1 MTGAP
6 VPGTEVER
14 DFDEPVEVGFDAL
27 DLLTDDGV
35 ELFVLS
41 LNERAAPP
49 PYYVTAEGRRF
60 HYSGETFLLQG
71 RGAELPRYVAARE
84 EEGVLVL
91 LVERFDRYLAYIH
104 DPAEEAEDDDEADE
118 AEAGAEAGES

>member
-6 VPGTEVER
+6 VPETEVER
-14 DFDEPVEVGFDAL
+14 DFDEPVEVGFDEL
-27 DLLTDDGV
+27 DLLTDGGAEV
-35 ELFVLS
+35 FVLT

-60 HYSGETFLLQG
+60 SYTGNTFMLLG
-71 RGAELPRYVAARE
+71 RGAELPRFVAERE

-91 LVERFDRYLAYIH
+91 LVERHDRYLAYVH
-104 DPAEEAEDDDEADE
+104 DPAEEAGDDDDTEADE
-118 AEAGAEAGES
+118 S